1 MRKITTVSDR
11 CRNIATFR
19 HVSVKLME
27 TAARWTPTTPEM
39 EAKVMFGRHIWD
51 FAQMADWLGK
61 RTFELRQPEHYTL
74 SPVDAYATLL
84 QEASAAESTSDRI
97 ATLYD
102 GIIPGLI
109 ERYQAYVAAT
119 DPILDEPSVV
129 IIERIVRELQRQRVE
144 AAALQR
150 ELNLG
155 ASAAAAIAAREQ
167 AVGNIVA
174 EQRVQA

>member
-1 MRKITTVSDR
+1 MRKITTVTER

-19 HVSVKLME
+19 HISVRLME
-27 TAARWTPTTPEM
+27 TVARWTPSTPEM
-39 EAKVMFGRHIWD
+39 EAKVMFGRHVWD

-74 SPVDAYATLL
+74 RPVEAYDALL
-84 QEASAAESTSDRI
+84 TEAAKAESTSERI

-102 GIIPGLI
+102 GVLPGLI
-109 ERYQAYVAAT
+109 ARYRDYLAAT

-129 IIERIVRELQRQRVE
+129 IIERIVRELERQRIE

-150 ELNLG
+150 ELKLG
-155 ASAAAAIAAREQ
+155 AEAAPAIAARER
-167 AVGNIVA
+167 AIRNIVA
-174 EQRVQA
+174 EGIAA